1 MLNNDSFWTDFGRIF
16 VVQAKLSVGE
26 DLGEFSL

>member
-1 MLNNDSFWTDFGRIF
+1 MLNNDSFWTDFGRI